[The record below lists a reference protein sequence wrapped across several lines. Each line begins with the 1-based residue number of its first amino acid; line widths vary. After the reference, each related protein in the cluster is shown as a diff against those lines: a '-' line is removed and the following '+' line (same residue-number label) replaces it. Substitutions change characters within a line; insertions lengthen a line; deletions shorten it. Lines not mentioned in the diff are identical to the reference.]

1 MNPIRK
7 KITITVISILL
18 LPSLL
23 IGCSETP
30 KIPSDTSAS
39 SQDTTESNIT
49 TPSDTTTKASDTT
62 TEVVDTTTAAQ
73 QQDNTPE
80 EKPMKILFIGNSLT
94 YYNDMPDL
102 LMKLG
107 KAAGKDI
114 YTFKATV
121 GSSTM
126 CQQISS
132 STEIGKLVEAAM
144 KKDWTHVVIQPS
156 RRITDKENTVKT
168 AELAAADVLD
178 KRIKAAGAE
187 TVIYA
192 TWGNNTGSY
201 SSYTMNADGINAS
214 TANKYNISRADH
226 TAYMKSV
233 SEEFAA
239 QLDAPMVDCASL
251 FEFMV
256 TKYPDINMYHS
267 DERHPSLYGSYAVAC
282 AFYAHFYN
290 ESPADAAALYHD
302 GIPADIANLLALAAD
317 HVVRGSEAP
326 NVTISGGGDAVST
339 ITVKAEKW
347 TGTGSEAD
355 PFIIANAGN
364 FMYMVELSQKGE
376 SFKGKYIKQT
386 ADVDLKGGALVPAG
400 TKTPFQGNYSGG
412 GHKISDFSVTSSK
425 CAGIFAQT
433 LGAVISG
440 IECANATFKGE
451 FAGGIVGDAKDN
463 TIISDCVVMA
473 SSSVEASI
481 RAGGIAASLFGSK
494 IHGCVNHALSY
505 VAGQND
511 HCYSGGIVA
520 FAADDSFIELCYND
534 GDVTVYMPTASKNG
548 NGGGIAGCNGLTSGG
563 SASISKCVNRGLISF
578 TYDGKNAS
586 RAYTGGIVGRA
597 GNSNNQAST
606 ISDCYNTGNIVNKS
620 TNTKYYPGI
629 GQMCGV
635 FANTNVT
642 LTNCFGLDTVSEA
655 LTKAYGPD
663 PRFSNYVAGKEGS
676 DFKESQYFRLSD
688 TLNLLTSQEI
698 EARIAQIVAQIPV
711 LK

>member
-1 MNPIRK
+1 MFRQRNFLAL
-7 KITITVISILL
+7 ISVFLL
-18 LPSLL
+18 LTLVS
-23 IGCSETP
+23 GCTSTP
-30 KIPSDTSAS
+30 DIPSDTSTSA
-39 SQDTTESNIT
+39 QDTTATQIT
-49 TPSDTTTKASDTT
+49 TPDDTT
-62 TEVVDTTTAAQ
+62 TEIVADTTAPPENNVT
-73 QQDNTPE
+73 E

-94 YYNDMPDL
+94 YYNDMPEL
-102 LMKLG
+102 VMKLG

-121 GSSTM
+121 GSATM
-126 CQQISS
+126 CQQIAS
-132 STEIGKLVEAAM
+132 STEIGKIVDKALEQ
-144 KKDWTHVVIQPS
+144 DWTHVVIQPS

-168 AELAAADVLD
+168 AELAAANVLD
-178 KRIKAAGAE
+178 ERIKAAGAQ

-192 TWGNNTGSY
+192 TWGNNTGE
-201 SSYTMNADGINAS
+201 YTAYKMNSDGINAS
-214 TANKYNISRADH
+214 SAGKYSISRADH

-233 SEEFAA
+233 SEEFATA
-239 QLDAPMVDCASL
+239 LGAPMVDCASL
-251 FEFMV
+251 FEFMA
-256 TKYPDINMYHS
+256 TKYPDVNMYYS
-267 DERHPSLYGSYAVAC
+267 DERHPSLYGSYAIAC
-282 AFYAHFYN
+282 AFYAYFYN
-290 ESPADAAALYHD
+290 ESPVNAAALYHD
-302 GIPADIANLLALAAD
+302 GIPADVANLLALAAD

-326 NVTISGGGDAVST
+326 NVTISSGGDAVST

-347 TGTGSEAD
+347 AGTGSESD

-364 FMYMVELSQKGE
+364 FMYMVELSQGGE

-386 ADVDLKGGALVPAG
+386 GDVDLKGGALVPAG
-400 TKTPFQGNYSGG
+400 TKTPFSGNYSGG
-412 GHKISDFSVTSSK
+412 GHKISDFSVTSSD
-425 CAGIFAQT
+425 CAAIFAKT
-433 LGAVISG
+433 SGAVISG
-440 IECANATFKGE
+440 IEVANATFKGKH
-451 FAGGIVGDAKDN
+451 AGGVVGDAKDK
-463 TIISDCVVMA
+463 TLISDCVVKA
-473 SSSVEASI
+473 SSSVEASV
-481 RAGGIAASLFGSK
+481 RAGGIAASLFDSQ
-494 IHGCVNHALSY
+494 IRGCVNHALSY
-505 VAGQND
+505 VSGEND

-548 NGGGIAGCNGLTSGG
+548 NGGGIAGCNGLSSGG

-606 ISDCYNTGNIVNKS
+606 LSDCYNTGNIVNKS

-663 PRFSNYVAGKEGS
+663 PRYSNYVAGKEGS

-698 EARIAQIVAQIPV
+698 EARIAQITAQIPV

>member
-1 MNPIRK
+1 MAIFRQK
-7 KITITVISILL
+7 AYVTVISILL
-18 LPSLL
+18 LLTLL
-23 IGCSETP
+23 SGCAGTP
-30 KIPSDTSAS
+30 TPPPDTSAVP
-39 SQDTTESNIT
+39 QDTTASPIT
-49 TPSDTTTKASDTT
+49 TPADTTEAVADTT
-62 TEVVDTTTAAQ
+62 EA

-94 YYNDMPDL
+94 YYNDMPAL

-107 KAAGKDI
+107 QAAGKDI

-132 STEIGKLVEAAM
+132 TTEIGKLVDAAFQ
-144 KKDWTHVVIQPS
+144 KSWTHVVIQPS

-168 AELAAADVLD
+168 AELAAAKVLD
-178 KRIKAAGAE
+178 ERIKAAGAE

-192 TWGNNTGSY
+192 TWGNNTGE
-201 SSYTMNADGINAS
+201 YTAYKMNADGINAT
-214 TANKYNISRADH
+214 TANKYSISRADH

-233 SEEFAA
+233 SEEFATA
-239 QLDAPMVDCASL
+239 LVAPMVDCASI
-251 FEFMV
+251 FEFMA
-256 TKYPDINMYHS
+256 TKYPDINMYHT

-290 ESPADAAALYHD
+290 ESPVDAAALYHN
-302 GIPADIANLLALAAD
+302 GIPADIANLLALAANHIVLGGD
-317 HVVRGSEAP
+317 AP
-326 NVTISGGGDAVST
+326 NVTISSGGDTVST
-339 ITVKAEKW
+339 ITIQPVKW
-347 TGTGSEAD
+347 TGTGSESD
-355 PFIIANAGN
+355 PFIIADAGN
-364 FMYMVELSQKGE
+364 FMYMVELSHGGE

-386 ADVDLKGGALVPAG
+386 ADIDLKGGALVPAG
-400 TKTPFQGNYSGG
+400 TKTPFSGNYSGG

-425 CAGIFAQT
+425 SAGIFAQAS
-433 LGAVISG
+433 GAVISG

-451 FAGGIVGDAKDN
+451 FAGGIVGDAKDG
-463 TIISDCVVMA
+463 TIISDCVVKA

-481 RAGGIAASLFGSK
+481 RAGGIAASLFNSK
-494 IHGCVNHALSY
+494 VRGCVNHALSY
-505 VAGQND
+505 VTGQND
-511 HCYSGGIVA
+511 HCYAGGIVA

-534 GDVTVYMPTASKNG
+534 GDVTVYMPTANKNG

-597 GNSNNQAST
+597 GNSNNQAS
-606 ISDCYNTGNIVNKS
+606 SLSECYNTGNIINKS

-642 LTNCFGLDTVSEA
+642 LTNCFGLDSVSEA

-663 PRFSNYVAGKEGS
+663 PRYSNYVAGKEGS

-688 TLNLLTSQEI
+688 TLNLLTSQEM
-698 EARIAQIVAQIPV
+698 EARIAQIIAQIPAY
-711 LK
+711 K